1 MKNLLLL
8 ISILLGSLD
17 LHAGTFTSLV
27 NGSWNVASTWT
38 AVGDSDGI
46 PDIDDDVTI
55 QAIHNVSVTGT
66 GHNCL
71 NLVANGILTLT
82 SSCNLSIWGNYTLN
96 GSEAGSNGSLSFK
109 SSNGTI
115 SGAGTFGSLIRYSF
129 VGSNYTISSEVV
141 ILKSIVCSAGN
152 GTITNNGYVRWQR
165 IYGNNST
172 WINNSGSTL
181 EFGYYIIDSWNV
193 TLNTSAAN
201 NTVIYSASSGSH
213 IMKDPVNNT
222 YHHLIFSGSGST
234 KRMPDDIIV
243 NGTFTLS
250 TNASVDSEGFDLYLR
265 GNFTKPQFSGN
276 ITQDPGTVINFDGSS
291 AQTITS
297 TGSLTLND
305 LVFNNPTSVSFLAGL
320 FNISNSMSVLQGNLS
335 LGSNLITLIS
345 TAAKTAY
352 IGESAG
358 TISGTMTIQRFVSAR
373 ADGYSDMSSPISGS
387 TFAQL
392 DDDIEMLFVSV
403 VANQSSPSAFGYNE
417 TIWDYF
423 AIDQTSAPMNP
434 GEGYEVYLD
443 NDGSNTTSWN
453 ATTIDFLGTP
463 NRGDITFP
471 ATVNNDGWNLVGN
484 PYASFIS
491 FATFRTNSGISM
503 QNYFQ
508 VYDETILDF
517 TTLAGTENI
526 APGQGFWIEATS
538 AGSATFRENNKI
550 ISTSS
555 TYRSMNINENLFAL
569 RVSTPSVT
577 NRSHTYF
584 RFDDAAAEY
593 YESGHDI
600 SFLKVPQ
607 PNAPSLYTLS
617 SDQKKLRINE
627 MKGKEEMAI
636 PVYFKAGVDAS
647 YTFSSLNIESA
658 EFEGYKKFILE
669 DKKLGIFH
677 DLKSGDYSFLG
688 ETNED
693 TDRFILHLYK
703 NESQEL
709 LSTNNLSEIS
719 FTQSLEGT
727 FVNFNL
733 PETKNATISLFD
745 ILGKELTSTRSL
757 TTSTSRENIILPSSF
772 SGVYFI
778 QVVIEDKI
786 FTQRFFKTL

>member
-8 ISILLGSLD
+8 IFILLGSLD

-27 NGSWNVASTWT
+27 NGSWNVAGTWT

-66 GHNCL
+66 GHNCR
-71 NLVANGILTLT
+71 NLVTNGILTLT

-222 YHHLIFSGSGST
+222 YHHLIFRGSGST

-265 GNFTKPQFSGN
+265 GNFSKPQFSGN
-276 ITQDPGTVINFDGSS
+276 ITQDPGTVINFDGAS

-320 FNISNSMSVLQGNLS
+320 FNISNSMTVSQGTVNLGTALLTLQ
-335 LGSNLITLIS
+335 SNVT
-345 TAAKTAY
+345 KTAY
-352 IGESAG
+352 IGQSAG
-358 TISGTMTIQRFVSAR
+358 TISGTMTIQRFITAR
-373 ADGYSDMSSPISGS
+373 PDGYSDISSPMTSA
-387 TFAQL
+387 TFASWN
-392 DDDIEMLFVSV
+392 DDFNLVFSAYIPNVTEPSCYGYDETMFDYYGIESMTENMV
-403 VANQSSPSAFGYNE
+403 
-417 TIWDYF
+417 
-423 AIDQTSAPMNP
+423 P
-434 GEGYEVYLD
+434 GVGYEVYFAS
-443 NDGSNTTSWN
+443 DGDSTTSLP
-453 ATTIDFLGTP
+453 ARTVDVTGTP
-463 NRGDITFP
+463 NMGNISVP
-471 ATVNNDGWNLVGN
+471 VTVNNDGWNLVGN
-484 PYASFIS
+484 PYASFIDW
-491 FATFRTNSGISM
+491 THYRTNAGIAINS
-503 QNYFQ
+503 QFLF
-508 VYDETILDF
+508 YDEAIEDF
-517 TTLAGTENI
+517 AAGNPGDVLA
-526 APGQGFWIEATS
+526 PSQGFWIEATS
-538 AGSATFRENNKI
+538 AGNAIFQESNKI
-550 ISTSS
+550 VNTSS
-555 TYRSMNINENLFAL
+555 SFRSRNEQLFAV
-569 RVSTPSVT
+569 RVSSDLIRFTS
-577 NRSHTYF
+577 NTYI
-584 RFDDAAAEY
+584 RFD
-593 YESGHDI
+593 ESADVSYSANHDLT
-600 SFLKVPQ
+600 FHQL
-607 PNAPSLYTLS
+607 PNAKAPSLFSHS
-617 SDQKKLRINE
+617 SDGKNLRINE
-627 MKGKEEMAI
+627 LQPEESFSL
-636 PVYFKAGVDAS
+636 PL
-647 YTFSSLNIESA
+647 TFISGIDGTYQISLHHIESA
-658 EFEGYKKFILE
+658 QLEGYNSIILE
-669 DKKLGIFH
+669 DKKT
-677 DLKSGDYSFLG
+677 G
-688 ETNED
+688 EIIDITNLNYEFEGLVD
-693 TDRFILHLYK
+693 DDKDRFILHFNK
-703 NESQEL
+703 K
-709 LSTNNLSEIS
+709 STLAIAATSNVS
-719 FTQSLEGT
+719 FINSSDGV

-733 PETKNATISLFD
+733 DELVPAYVTVYNLAGQEIVNTQLVAAEKNKYSIALPESFRGAY
-745 ILGKELTSTRSL
+745 
-757 TTSTSRENIILPSSF
+757 IIR
-772 SGVYFI
+772 
-778 QVVIEDKI
+778 VVVGDKI
-786 FTQRFFKTL
+786 IEQFTQQYFK